1 MMKIIGGGGTAI
13 EILLVEDNPGD
24 VQLTQKAFR
33 TADSSVYLLV
43 ALDGVEAMA
52 RLRREGPYADARRP
66 DLILLDLN
74 LPNMDGREVLAQIKA
89 DESLKTIPIVMLT
102 VSDAEADISKSY
114 ELHANCYL
122 TKPVQLKAFEHLV
135 RSINDFCLSKV
146 ELPRRKPGAWQRR
159 QSG

>member
-13 EILLVEDNPGD
+13 EILLVEDNPGE
-24 VQLTQKAFR
+24 VQLTQEAFR
-33 TADSSVYLLV
+33 TADSSIHLQV
-43 ALDGVEAMA
+43 ALDGVEAMP

-66 DLILLDLN
+66 DLILMDLN

-89 DESLKTIPIVMLT
+89 DENLKTIPILILAA
-102 VSDAEADISKSY
+102 SEAEADISKSH

-135 RSINDFCLSKV
+135 RSINDFWLSKV
-146 ELPRRKPGAWQRR
+146 ELPQRKPDAWRR
-159 QSG
+159 R